1 MTDNHDDDRDE
12 DFNNDPKK
20 PEDDDDYVGYCKPPK
35 KHWFKPGQS
44 GNPKGRKKGSRGLK
58 TDLKAELNSRVT
70 ITENGRTISLTKQ
83 QVIIKSLATKAA
95 KGDVKA
101 ANSIVALT
109 IQMHGIEDERIGKS
123 QVSAA
128 DEAVLKDYLASIAGW
143 SEPPPDW
150 HSEPTNSSDAD
161 DIGQSS
167 EDIPDGH
174 FKPRIDDDDDG
185 TDEGDDDSDV
195 EDYGEEYD
203 DDD

>member
-12 DFNNDPKK
+12 NTGNNPRK
-20 PEDDDDYVGYCKPPK
+20 PEDDNDDVGYCKPPK

-70 ITENGRTISLTKQ
+70 VTENGRTLSLTKQ

-109 IQMHGIEDERIGKS
+109 IQMHGIEDERVGKS

-128 DEAVLKDYLASIAGW
+128 DDAILKDYLSSIAG
-143 SEPPPDW
+143 SSGPPPDW
-150 HSEPTNSSDAD
+150 PSEPTNSPDAN
-161 DIGQSS
+161 DIGQPS
-167 EDIPDGH
+167 EDGPDGNL
-174 FKPRIDDDDDG
+174 KPGFDDYDDG
-185 TDEGDDDSDV
+185 SAEGADDSDV